1 MLAQNCRYCPAATW
15 LEENGGRVMIG
26 LRAFEPMAKQL
37 NHAGLHERVG
47 QRSRACC
54 PESGLV
60 DHRVKCTT
68 DDCITVEVGAS
79 RIVLARSEE
88 RRCGKDCVSQGSTRC
103 SPYTSIQIYLQ

>member
-1 MLAQNCRYCPAATW
+1 MLAQNCRYCPAETW

-47 QRSRACC
+47 QRSRARC

-60 DHRVKCTT
+60 DHRGKCTT
-68 DDCITVEVGAS
+68 DDCRPVEIGVGRLEQAVEGTGFTCHANPTPS
-79 RIVLARSEE
+79 ATAR
-88 RRCGKDCVSQGSTRC
+88 K
-103 SPYTSIQIYLQ
+103 PK